1 MEIAA
6 REYTY
11 TENQDRVE
19 SVTDDNGDSWDVV
32 GMGNNTHEFLVE
44 NSAGRA
50 GVFYLDRMSILP
62 VSEGSV
68 YAQDHRVSEGKWA
81 EHRAL

>member
-11 TENQDRVE
+11 IENQDRVE
-19 SVTDDNGDSWDVV
+19 SVTDNNGDCWKVV
-32 GMGNNTHEFLVE
+32 GIGNNVHEFLVE
-44 NSAGRA
+44 NSNGRA

-62 VSEGSV
+62 ISEGAI
-68 YAQDHRVSEGKWA
+68 YAQDHLVREGKWS

>member
-11 TENQDRVE
+11 TDNQDRVE
-19 SVTDDNGDSWDVV
+19 SVTDNNGDCWNVV
-32 GMGNNTHEFLVE
+32 GIGNNIHEFLVE
-44 NSAGRA
+44 NPSGKA

-62 VSEGSV
+62 VPEGSI
-68 YAQDHRVSEGKWA
+68 YAQDHRVREGKWS